1 MNTTLSKLLALG
13 MFILCCHSSLAN
25 TVIQPSVSNPFQVAQ
40 SDPNDI
46 VSKHC
51 PEITQTNNP
60 YVIHTQA
67 GVDIFSLK
75 KYQEC
80 KKVPYLVISG
90 QDIKNLDAL
99 SNIRRITHGESNYGN
114 GIIIGSTI
122 NSDNK
127 AEYTNDSLKHLQGLN
142 NLINVKGDVSIYDNQ
157 SLKNINAL
165 NNVKYVTG
173 SIVVDFNHSLLR
185 VRLFSNKLKD
195 ISGGLDVTDNPEVKY
210 FSDSF
215 SRLKTIDDK
224 TSGLYLY
231 LGIMPKFKRLTK
243 VAGGLSLTGLPYKD
257 FSSLHLNSL
266 KYVGRQIS
274 ISQNSALESLKG
286 LQGIKSLGQTPRKDD
301 TSFIY
306 FYDNPKLID
315 CSALSQVYDST
326 KDSKYVF
333 DGDASTPEDCKTTL
347 EGK

>member
-13 MFILCCHSSLAN
+13 MFTLCSHPSFAN
-25 TVIQPSVSNPFQVAQ
+25 TVTQPSTSNPFQVAQ

-60 YVIHTQA
+60 YIIHSQA

-75 KYQEC
+75 KYQKC

-99 SNIRRITHGESNYGN
+99 SNIRRITHGESNYGT
-114 GIIIGSTI
+114 GILIGHTADS
-122 NSDNK
+122 K
-127 AEYTNDSLKHLQGLN
+127 AQCTNDSLKHLLGLN
-142 NLINVKGDVSIYDNQ
+142 NLISVKGDVAIYDNQ
-157 SLKNINAL
+157 SLKSINAL
-165 NNVKYVTG
+165 NNVKHVTG
-173 SIVVDFNHSLLR
+173 SIVLLSNHSLLR
-185 VRLFSNKLKD
+185 VRMFSNKLKD
-195 ISGGLDVTDNPEVKY
+195 ISGSLDINDNPEVKN

-224 TSGLYLY
+224 TSGLYLFS
-231 LGIMPKFKRLTK
+231 GFMPKFKQLTK
-243 VAGGLSLTGLPYKD
+243 VAGGLYLTGLPYKD

-266 KYVGRQIS
+266 KYVGSQIS
-274 ISQNSALESLKG
+274 ITKNSALESLKG

-301 TSFIY
+301 TSLIY
-306 FYDNPKLID
+306 FYKNPKLID